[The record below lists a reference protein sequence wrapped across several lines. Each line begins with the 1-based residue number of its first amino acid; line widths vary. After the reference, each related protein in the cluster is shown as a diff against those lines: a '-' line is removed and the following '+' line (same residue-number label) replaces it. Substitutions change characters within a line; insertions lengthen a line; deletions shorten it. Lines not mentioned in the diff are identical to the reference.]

1 MRIDGRYGPAPLA
14 SPGARRPA
22 SGGFTVAADSET
34 REAGHAGA
42 AGALHSIDALVIL
55 QGEEDAGQRRRR
67 AARRG
72 RDLLD
77 ALDGLKAAILAG
89 RIGPDRLLR
98 LRSILTERR
107 LDTDDPR
114 LDEVIGHI
122 ELRAEV
128 ELAKLAQARARAA
141 AGPPLSDE
149 GGRGAGGEG

>member
-1 MRIDGRYGPAPLA
+1 MRIEGRYGPAPLA
-14 SPGARRPA
+14 GSGARRTA
-22 SGGFTVAADSET
+22 SGGFSVGDASEA

-42 AGALHSIDALVIL
+42 AAAMHSVDALVIL

-89 RIGPDRLLR
+89 RIAPDRLLR
-98 LRSILTERR
+98 LRAILTERR
-107 LDTDDPR
+107 LDTDDPG
-114 LDEVIGHI
+114 LDELIGHI

-141 AGPPLSDE
+141 STTV
-149 GGRGAGGEG
+149 

>member
-14 SPGARRPA
+14 ATGARRPA
-22 SGGFTVAADSET
+22 SGGFSVSGGSEA
-34 REAGHAGA
+34 REAGPAGA
-42 AGALHSIDALVIL
+42 ATALHSIDALVIL

-89 RIGPDRLLR
+89 RIAPDRLLR
-98 LRSILTERR
+98 LRSILAERR
-107 LDTDDPR
+107 LETDDPR
-114 LDEVIGHI
+114 LDDLLGHI

-128 ELAKLAQARARAA
+128 ELAKLTQARARAIA
-141 AGPPLSDE
+141 DPQ
-149 GGRGAGGEG
+149 RG